1 MAQGLHRRGVTVN
14 QGTLA
19 RLVVLFGSLS
29 LVSFGGGNT
38 VLPAM
43 RQEAVMA
50 QHWLTDRQF
59 ADLFALAQAAPGPSS
74 LIVSLIGF
82 AAAGITGAVVA
93 TVAMLGPSC
102 ALVYG
107 ACREWERLRASRWRT
122 AIERGLAPV
131 TVGLVFASALT
142 VTRAADHGPAA
153 YALTALATLALARTS
168 VNPLLVMAGAAT
180 LGLLGAV

>member
-1 MAQGLHRRGVTVN
+1 VSE
-14 QGTLA
+14 GTLV
-19 RLVVLFGSLS
+19 RLSMLFGSLS

-43 RQEAVMA
+43 HREAVEA

-107 ACREWERLRASRWRT
+107 ACQGWERLRTSRWRP

-131 TVGLVFASALT
+131 TVGLVVASALT
-142 VTRAADHGPAA
+142 VTRAADHGPFA
-153 YALTALATLALARTS
+153 YGLTAVATVVLAGTK
-168 VNPLLVMAGAAT
+168 VNPLVVMAVAAT
-180 LGLLGAV
+180 LGLLGLV

>member
-1 MAQGLHRRGVTVN
+1 MNEGALVR
-14 QGTLA
+14 LA
-19 RLVVLFGSLS
+19 ILFGSLS

-43 RQEAVMA
+43 HREAVDA

-82 AAAGITGAVVA
+82 AAAGIIGAVVA
-93 TVAMLGPSC
+93 TLAMLLPSC
-102 ALVYG
+102 VLVYA
-107 ACREWERLRASRWRT
+107 ACRGWERLRESRWRP
-122 AIERGLAPV
+122 AIQHGLAPV

-142 VTRAADHGPAA
+142 VTRAADHHAAA
-153 YALTALATLALARTS
+153 YALTAMATVVLARTRIS
-168 VNPLLVMAGAAT
+168 PLVVMASAAA
-180 LGLLGAV
+180 LGLLRVV